1 MLFASLPIV
10 WSIYNSQNNHF
21 IDTFSHI
28 KKLLGINPNPE
39 ANISKNFLYM
49 PLQLWLALLPSSLI
63 CLYGVKKLF
72 VNNLTAPLII
82 KIIFA
87 ISILN
92 FCPYWL
98 AAQTH
103 IRYIMP
109 IYPWFAIIIGYIIWQ
124 TNLIKHTI
132 VLLIIGIMLKYIV
145 ALFYFPSIYTNKYG
159 NTATIAADILQRT
172 NQQPLFIN
180 SFSAPGLR
188 VGGAIN
194 QAIWPQQPLQQN
206 PDHNLP
212 SYFMIQEDHLNPY
225 SDEYTHNL
233 LTTYRLHKTKVF
245 LYLYKQ
251 K

>member
-1 MLFASLPIV
+1 
-10 WSIYNSQNNHF
+10 
-21 IDTFSHI
+21 
-28 KKLLGINPNPE
+28 
-39 ANISKNFLYM
+39 
-49 PLQLWLALLPSSLI
+49 
-63 CLYGVKKLF
+63 
-72 VNNLTAPLII
+72 
-82 KIIFA
+82 
-87 ISILN
+87 
-92 FCPYWL
+92 
-98 AAQTH
+98 
-103 IRYIMP
+103 
-109 IYPWFAIIIGYIIWQ
+109 
-124 TNLIKHTI
+124 
-132 VLLIIGIMLKYIV
+132 MLKYIV